1 MTWMRARIGHWVLA
15 ACVLIGAGAAHAL
28 DASLDVNQYGHRAWR
43 VREGFAKGP
52 INAVVQTPDGYL
64 WLGTPLGLLRFDG
77 VRAVEWKPPSG
88 ATLPDQRIRV
98 LAVGRD
104 GRLWIGTLNGLASWD
119 GRTLAVY
126 PRFDGTFINGI
137 AEDDEGTVW
146 VTANPR
152 DVDTTF
158 VCGVRASSVT
168 CHGEDGSLGHPW
180 DLFRDSKGAVWMT
193 STEGIWRWRPGAP
206 VRYDGPSVA
215 PAGALA
221 DTRSGGLLVATR
233 QGIRQLGRD
242 GLEPYPLPAI
252 PDSSRFRSL
261 LVDRDGALWIGTI
274 DGLVH
279 VHHGRADTFTRRDGL
294 LDAVILRLFED
305 REGNVWVAT
314 TEGLERFRALAVS
327 RDGVEQGLS
336 GNVASVTSHGGHVWV
351 ATGDGLRRSN
361 AGRWSVVRGK
371 KGLDESGVAASPA
384 SDPGV
389 GAFIVTGLPDT
400 SGASLFEDSAARLW
414 IAAPNAVGWIE
425 GERFV
430 PLDDIPAGYIDAFD
444 EDAQGGVWFSHRR
457 AGISRVSRDG
467 SREHVPWE
475 ALGIKAIAWRLA
487 VDRMRGGVWIGFY
500 DGGIVYVSGGR
511 VRESYGVREGLGKG
525 TINALRTDERG
536 ALWAATEGG
545 FSRIANG
552 RVATLDARSGLPCD
566 EVKSF
571 IDDAE
576 GSIWLYTACG
586 LARIARK
593 DLDAWAAE
601 RDRGRAQLRVPMSV
615 LDPGDGIPV
624 AGTLGSFTP
633 TTARAPDGRLW
644 FKVANALFVVDPAH
658 LPFNKLP
665 PPVAVEQ
672 VVADGTAHEPSSG
685 PMRLPPLVRDVVIEY
700 TALSFVA
707 PEKVRF
713 RYQLEGQDANWREV
727 VNERK
732 VQYSNLAP
740 GRYRFRVTA
749 SNNSGVWNEEGAT
762 LDVEV
767 APAFWQTN
775 WFRALC
781 VIALAALLFGLYIL
795 RVRQLRRR
803 FALTLETRVA
813 ERTRI
818 ARDLHD
824 TLLQSFH
831 GLLLRFQTVS
841 ALLPGRAAEAKAMLD
856 NTIDQAADAITEG
869 RDAVQALRTSTTE
882 MNNLAASLRAFGD
895 ELRAE
900 NGGDKAAAIRVE
912 VLGVTRA
919 LHPIVRDEVFR
930 IAAEALRN
938 ALRHAASAQ
947 IEIEIVYDRQQFRLR
962 VRDDGK
968 GIDPQVLA
976 QHGREGHFG
985 LEGMRE
991 RAAVVGGKLTVWS
1004 ALDAGT
1010 EIELTVPA
1018 ANAYVAGTGEQ
1029 TSGDAD
1035 KARETD

>member
-1 MTWMRARIGHWVLA
+1 MTWMRARVGRWVLA
-15 ACVLIGAGAAHAL
+15 ASLLVGAGAAHAL
-28 DASLDVNQYGHRAWR
+28 DASLDINQYGHPAWR

-52 INAVVQTPDGYL
+52 INTVVQTPDGYL

-77 VRAVEWKPPSG
+77 MRAVEWKPPSG
-88 ATLPDQRIRV
+88 ATLPDRRIRV

-146 VTANPR
+146 VTAKRR

-168 CHGEDGSLGHPW
+168 CHGDDGSLGHPW
-180 DLFRDSKGAVWMT
+180 DLFRDSKGVVWMT

-206 VRYDGPSVA
+206 VRYDGPSVV

-221 DTRSGGLLVATR
+221 DTPSGGLLVATR

-242 GLEPYPLPAI
+242 GLEPYPVPAI

-261 LVDRDGALWIGTI
+261 LVDRDGALWIGTL

-279 VHHGRADTFTRRDGL
+279 VHQGRADTFTRRDGL
-294 LDAVILRLFED
+294 LGDAILRLFED

-314 TEGLERFRALAVS
+314 EEGLERFRALAVS
-327 RDGVEQGLS
+327 RDGADQGLS
-336 GNVASVTSHGGHVWV
+336 GYVASVSTHGGHVWV

-371 KGLDESGVAASPA
+371 RSLDASGVAGSPA
-384 SDPGV
+384 SDAGV
-389 GAFIVTGLPDT
+389 DAFIVTGLPDT

-430 PLDDIPAGYIDAFD
+430 ALGGIPAGYIDAFD

-457 AGISRVSRDG
+457 AGIFRVSRDG

-475 ALGIKAIAWRLA
+475 ALGIKAVPWRLA
-487 VDRMRGGVWIGFY
+487 VDRMRGGVWIGLY

-525 TINALRTDERG
+525 TINALRTDVHG
-536 ALWAATEGG
+536 PLWAATEGG

-552 RVATLDARSGLPCD
+552 RVTTLDSRSGLPCD

-586 LARIARK
+586 LVRIARK
-593 DLDAWAAE
+593 DLDAWAAS
-601 RDRGRAQLRVPMSV
+601 RDRGEAQQRVAMSV
-615 LDPGDGIPV
+615 IDSGDGIPV
-624 AGTLGSFTP
+624 PGTLGSFTP
-633 TTARAPDGRLW
+633 LTARAPDGRLW
-644 FKVANALFVVDPAH
+644 FKVANAVFVVDPAH
-658 LPFNKLP
+658 LPSNKVP

-672 VVADGTAHEPSSG
+672 VVADGKPYEPSSS
-685 PMRLPPLVRDVVIEY
+685 PVRLVPLVRDVVIDY

-707 PEKVRF
+707 PEKMRF
-713 RYQLEGQDANWREV
+713 RYKLEGQDASWREV

-740 GRYRFRVTA
+740 GHYRFRVTA
-749 SNNSGVWNEEGAT
+749 SNNSGVWNEQGAV
-762 LDVEV
+762 LDIDV
-767 APAFWQTN
+767 APAFWQTG
-775 WFRALC
+775 WFRFIC
-781 VIALAALLFGLYIL
+781 VLALAALLLAAYRI
-795 RVRQLRRR
+795 RVGVLERRQRLQLD
-803 FALTLETRVA
+803 AQEE
-813 ERTRI
+813 ERARI
-818 ARDLHD
+818 AGELHD
-824 TLLQSFH
+824 GVLQQLSAVTLSLGALRYTIPPGSLATDELARAENKLVAIGRDIRH
-831 GLLLRFQTVS
+831 LSHELHSGLLHEAGLARALSSYCEEFSTARGIAVS
-841 ALLPGRAAEAKAMLD
+841 C
-856 NTIDQAADAITEG
+856 AADAGGTALAPRAALALYRIAQEALGNVAKHANAKQVQVRLERADGVVRLTVSDDGTGLVRAGSGESAGVGLVNMRARIRALDG
-869 RDAVQALRTSTTE
+869 RLEIESEPGRGTTI
-882 MNNLAASLRAFGD
+882 
-895 ELRAE
+895 RAE
-900 NGGDKAAAIRVE
+900 V
-912 VLGVTRA
+912 
-919 LHPIVRDEVFR
+919 P
-930 IAAEALRN
+930 
-938 ALRHAASAQ
+938 
-947 IEIEIVYDRQQFRLR
+947 DRT
-962 VRDDGK
+962 
-968 GIDPQVLA
+968 A
-976 QHGREGHFG
+976 H
-985 LEGMRE
+985 E
-991 RAAVVGGKLTVWS
+991 R
-1004 ALDAGT
+1004 
-1010 EIELTVPA
+1010 
-1018 ANAYVAGTGEQ
+1018 
-1029 TSGDAD
+1029 
-1035 KARETD
+1035 